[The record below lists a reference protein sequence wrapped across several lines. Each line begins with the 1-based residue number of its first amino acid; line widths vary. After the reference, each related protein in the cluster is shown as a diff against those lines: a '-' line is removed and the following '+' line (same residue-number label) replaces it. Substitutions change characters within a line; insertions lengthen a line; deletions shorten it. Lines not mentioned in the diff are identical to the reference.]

1 MISKNT
7 ISLNSTIWY
16 LMNEI
21 QEERFSIKQF
31 KQRLEDNKISM
42 AFQGILSQDILTLV
56 GQSLRNLPNNQVLAK
71 RLFGLAVEMTQ
82 NIHHYSAQKIYS
94 DKDGRDI
101 GMGIVCIG
109 QDEDFHLITSGNYIY
124 EKDAKVVKERS
135 RYINSL
141 SDEELKQYYREQRR
155 APQRKDKPGAN
166 LGFIEMR
173 RKSGNPVYV
182 EVIDVN
188 EEMSF
193 FILSVKISKEH
204 NQNNINN

>member
-1 MISKNT
+1 
-7 ISLNSTIWY
+7 
-16 LMNEI
+16 MNDI

-31 KQRLEDNKISM
+31 KQRLEDHRISM

-56 GQSLRNLPNNQVLAK
+56 GQSLRNIPNNQILAK

-94 DKDGRDI
+94 EKDGRDI

-109 QDEDFHLITSGNYIY
+109 QDENHHFITSGNYIFM
-124 EKDAKVVKERS
+124 KDAKVVQERS
-135 RYINSL
+135 KYINSL
-141 SDEELKQYYREQRR
+141 TEEELKVYYREQRR

-173 RKSGNPVYV
+173 RKSGNPVEV
-182 EVIDVN
+182 EIVDLN

-193 FILSVKISKEH
+193 FILSVKISKEK
-204 NQNNINN
+204 NNTN